1 MGLLNGIYFYICFL
15 SLYSFY
21 TNPHAT
27 TDPARLLALLQAIFP
42 AADRSRDGSSSSS
55 SSNNNNDL
63 ALGQDRWL
71 TSTEDP
77 FVVAAGLRC
86 PLPLRTSHAL
96 LMAARTWGRRHPRV
110 QAAALRA
117 LAHVLRA
124 FPTHEE
130 RLLLGRH
137 PQGGVETVAEA
148 LAGPSG
154 DVQLAAVD
162 ALLAF
167 LSPPR
172 RPQQAPA
179 EAQQQEGGDVA
190 AAAMAPPAFTSFTHI
205 HTPAGPGPIGR
216 RRLISSGLG
225 RGQEDG
231 LAERDQLA
239 ALMVQ
244 PPASVHTALVRLLEA
259 LLAEHEAPAAAAAAT
274 SAPELEEKEDDAT
287 PLARRTIALLAAL
300 LEADPPVHRSGGS
313 GSNGSSGHHHYDDD
327 SDSDAE
333 DGDDHDPFSPSSTAS
348 DEGRNLADALA
359 MAGLGWLLLRLMKK
373 HPQDGPLHRLGGRA
387 FVWLLLLS
395 RECCP
400 YCVRGG
406 PPHTPG
412 HVESFLGVCGV
423 LLDAVTTF
431 TRLDDPATLT
441 SVLAAFCGVVRD
453 NPPAAVTVVAGVGML
468 GALAG
473 LLARF
478 PWELYVA
485 VV

>member
-1 MGLLNGIYFYICFL
+1 
-15 SLYSFY
+15 
-21 TNPHAT
+21 
-27 TDPARLLALLQAIFP
+27 
-42 AADRSRDGSSSSS
+42 
-55 SSNNNNDL
+55 
-63 ALGQDRWL
+63 
-71 TSTEDP
+71 
-77 FVVAAGLRC
+77 
-86 PLPLRTSHAL
+86 
-96 LMAARTWGRRHPRV
+96 
-110 QAAALRA
+110 
-117 LAHVLRA
+117 
-124 FPTHEE
+124 
-130 RLLLGRH
+130 
-137 PQGGVETVAEA
+137 
-148 LAGPSG
+148 
-154 DVQLAAVD
+154 VQLAAVD

-190 AAAMAPPAFTSFTHI
+190 AAAMAPPAFNSFTHV

-259 LLAEHEAPAAAAAAT
+259 LLAEHEAPAAAAAVT
-274 SAPELEEKEDDAT
+274 SAPAVEEKKEDDAT

-300 LEADPPVHRSGGS
+300 LEADPPVHRSG
-313 GSNGSSGHHHYDDD
+313 SSSHHHYDDD

-333 DGDDHDPFSPSSTAS
+333 DGDDHDPFSPSSMAS

-387 FVWLLLLS
+387 FVWLFLLS

-400 YCVRGG
+400 YC
-406 PPHTPG
+406 PHGG